1 MRKSELIDI
10 YILEILGHRAC
21 EKKRM
26 TQKQLAH
33 WLKEDYGIE
42 VSKNTLS
49 DYVRELRDKNYIA
62 GNRGIYRVNRFND
75 HELRLLIDGVLF
87 GQHIPAADARELI
100 EKLKGMS
107 ELGLKDRV
115 KNVYYLEGINRTQN
129 NKLYEMIDTIDEAIR
144 RNRKIRVEPCR
155 YNRQKKLE
163 KTGKEL
169 ILDPYQLVTEKSRY
183 YLICF
188 VNDENSTYHGKGLE
202 NLRIDRFWS
211 VELLDSPRRDI
222 SQVPGF
228 ENGRS
233 FQLDEYMKEH
243 IYMWSGESKRVTLRI
258 KTGNIGDFIDWF
270 GTDFRV
276 LKEDEEYME
285 VSIMVNENAIRYW
298 ALQYGGMATV
308 LGPPELRRSIRKA
321 IDEMRENYMD

>member
-1 MRKSELIDI
+1 MYLDCKVKIPSEGGKITVKTISGTSYVYYETGRQYDDF
-10 YILEILGHRAC
+10 LEIKTELEADVYLLETIILNG
-21 EKKRM
+21 KN
-26 TQKQLAH
+26 
-33 WLKEDYGIE
+33 EDVI
-42 VSKNTLS
+42 
-49 DYVRELRDKNYIA
+49 
-62 GNRGIYRVNRFND
+62 
-75 HELRLLIDGVLF
+75 
-87 GQHIPAADARELI
+87 
-100 EKLKGMS
+100 
-107 ELGLKDRV
+107 
-115 KNVYYLEGINRTQN
+115 
-129 NKLYEMIDTIDEAIR
+129 IDEAIR

-155 YNRQKKLE
+155 YNRQKELE

-188 VNDENSTYHGKGLE
+188 VNDENSIYHGKGLE

-211 VELLDSPRRDI
+211 VELLDSKRRDVNQI
-222 SQVPGF
+222 PGY
-228 ENGRS
+228 ENGRN

-285 VSIMVNENAIRYW
+285 VSIRVNENAIRYW
-298 ALQYGGMATV
+298 ALQYGGMATI
-308 LGPPELRRSIRKA
+308 LEPPELRRSIRLA
-321 IDEMRENYMD
+321 IDEMRQNYMD